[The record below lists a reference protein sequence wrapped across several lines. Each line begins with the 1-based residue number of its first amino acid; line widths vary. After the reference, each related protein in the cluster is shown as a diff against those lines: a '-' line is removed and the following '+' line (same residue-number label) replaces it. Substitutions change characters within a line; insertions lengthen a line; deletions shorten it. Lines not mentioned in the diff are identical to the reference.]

1 MSKMRISVIDTQKG
15 TGKGRSLI
23 EPVMDFVALDV
34 ETTGLSPYTDKMIE
48 IGLVRVRNGMERE
61 CYSTLIQPE
70 RRISP
75 HITALTGITNAML
88 SDAPVISEILPE
100 VLQFIGGD
108 IIVGHN
114 VNFDIGFMHAA
125 CMHALQFGF
134 SNDFI
139 DTMRL
144 SRKHFRDLPNHRLA
158 TLVCAFGID
167 QGNAHRALADAQ
179 ATTRCYL
186 HMCGK
191 ILVKEK
197 AAAKAAGSIGT

>member
-1 MSKMRISVIDTQKG
+1 MTDTQKG
-15 TGKGRSLI
+15 TGRGRSLLK
-23 EPVMDFVALDV
+23 PVMDFVALDV

-61 CYSTLIQPE
+61 CYSTLIHPE

-88 SDAPVISEILPE
+88 SDAPVIQEILAD
-100 VLQFIGGD
+100 VLRFIGGD

-125 CMHALQFGF
+125 CMHTMQLGF

-144 SRKHFRDLPNHRLA
+144 SRKYFRDLPNHRLA

-186 HMCGK
+186 HMCGQIAK
-191 ILVKEK
+191 NKN
-197 AAAKAAGSIGT
+197 ATAKAEESFGI

>member
-1 MSKMRISVIDTQKG
+1 VTITEKG
-15 TGKGRSLI
+15 AGRGRSLLQ
-23 EPVMDFVALDV
+23 PAMDFVALDV

-48 IGLVRVRNGMERE
+48 IGLVRVRNGVERE

-70 RRISP
+70 RRLSSR
-75 HITALTGITNAML
+75 ITALTGITDEML
-88 SDAPVISEILPE
+88 SNAPVIRDILPD
-100 VLQFIGGD
+100 VLDFIGGD

-114 VNFDIGFMHAA
+114 VSFDIGFMQAA
-125 CMHALQFGF
+125 CMHTLETGF
-134 SNDFI
+134 VSDYI

-144 SRKHFRDLPNHRLA
+144 SRKYFRDLPDHRLA

-186 HMCGK
+186 YMWEQ
-191 ILVKEK
+191 IEK
-197 AAAKAAGSIGT
+197 SKSDDARAKNSMGI